1 MDIDQVALSILVA
14 YGFSMNCSRKAL
26 LATGG
31 QSVDKALDWIQEH
44 RYDEDIDE
52 PTTV

>member
-1 MDIDQVALSILVA
+1 MDINETAFQILLA
-14 YGFSMNCSRKAL
+14 YGFSYNCSKKAL
-26 LATGG
+26 LAVGG

-52 PTTV
+52 A